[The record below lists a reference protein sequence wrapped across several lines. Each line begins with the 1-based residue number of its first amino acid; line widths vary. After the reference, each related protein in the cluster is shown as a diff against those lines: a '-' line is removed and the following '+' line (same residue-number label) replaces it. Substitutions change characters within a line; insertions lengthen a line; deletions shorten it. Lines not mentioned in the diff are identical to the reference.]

1 VKSREQNFYY
11 GHPQNR
17 FWKVIAALFEEPVP
31 ERIPEKKDLLLKHH
45 IALWDVIAECDI
57 AGSSDSSIKN
67 VVPAELSVI
76 LDHAPIRTIY
86 ANGAKAYDL
95 YQKYTYPVT
104 GMDISKKMSRTD
116 TQALRTQM
124 QMIFQDPMASLNPRK
139 KVGDIIGEGL
149 DIHHMYHTHEEREQ
163 KIKSILAK
171 VGLAPEHH
179 LHRLPYQVIT
189 L

>member
-1 VKSREQNFYY
+1 MRSALMPFWCKRMEYTHVTHTFGPVYDDASRILILGSFPSVKSREQQFYY

-31 ERIPEKKDLLLKHH
+31 GKIPEKKDLLLKHH

-67 VVPAELSVI
+67 VVPAELSVV

-104 GMDISKKMSRTD
+104 GRDIRKLPSTSP
-116 TQALRTQM
+116 ANAAFQM
-124 QMIFQDPMASLNPRK
+124 
-139 KVGDIIGEGL
+139 
-149 DIHHMYHTHEEREQ
+149 ERLLGAWQE
-163 KIKSILAK
+163 ILEK
-171 VGLAPEHH
+171 H
-179 LHRLPYQVIT
+179 QI
-189 L
+189 

>member
-1 VKSREQNFYY
+1 MLVHPFPPVYDAKSEILILGSFPSVKSRENMFYY

-17 FWKVIAALFEEPVP
+17 FWRVLAAVYKSDVPQSIDEKVRF
-31 ERIPEKKDLLLKHH
+31 LLEHH

-104 GMDISKKMSRTD
+104 GRDIRKLPSTSPANAAFQMERLLGAWQEILEKHDTD
-116 TQALRTQM
+116 
-124 QMIFQDPMASLNPRK
+124 SVSEK
-139 KVGDIIGEGL
+139 
-149 DIHHMYHTHEEREQ
+149 
-163 KIKSILAK
+163 
-171 VGLAPEHH
+171 
-179 LHRLPYQVIT
+179 
-189 L
+189 

>member
-1 VKSREQNFYY
+1 MKSQEYQKLQHEFAPVYDTNSRILILGSFPSVKSREQQFFY

-31 ERIPEKKDLLLKHH
+31 GKIPEKKDLLLKHH

-104 GMDISKKMSRTD
+104 GRDIRKLPSTSPANVAFQMERLLGAWQEILKKHDTD
-116 TQALRTQM
+116 
-124 QMIFQDPMASLNPRK
+124 SVSEK
-139 KVGDIIGEGL
+139 
-149 DIHHMYHTHEEREQ
+149 
-163 KIKSILAK
+163 
-171 VGLAPEHH
+171 
-179 LHRLPYQVIT
+179 
-189 L
+189 

>member
-1 VKSREQNFYY
+1 MDKNTFYIIELQEFDMRQQNQELTHVKHEFDPIFDENSEILILGTLPSVKSREQNFYY

-17 FWKVIAALFEEPVP
+17 FWKVIAALFCEPVP

-95 YQKYTYPVT
+95 YPYITFATDLTMLAVSKVSCSPSFNKLA
-104 GMDISKKMSRTD
+104 GSISVPFST
-116 TQALRTQM
+116 
-124 QMIFQDPMASLNPRK
+124 ISSPSL
-139 KVGDIIGEGL
+139 
-149 DIHHMYHTHEEREQ
+149 
-163 KIKSILAK
+163 
-171 VGLAPEHH
+171 
-179 LHRLPYQVIT
+179 
-189 L
+189 

>member
-1 VKSREQNFYY
+1 MKIQEYQKLQHEFAPVYDTNSKILILGSFPSVKSREQQFFY

-31 ERIPEKKDLLLKHH
+31 GKIPEKKDLLLKHH

-104 GMDISKKMSRTD
+104 GRDIRKLPSTSPANAAFQMERLLGAWQEILKKHDTD
-116 TQALRTQM
+116 
-124 QMIFQDPMASLNPRK
+124 SVSEK
-139 KVGDIIGEGL
+139 
-149 DIHHMYHTHEEREQ
+149 
-163 KIKSILAK
+163 
-171 VGLAPEHH
+171 
-179 LHRLPYQVIT
+179 
-189 L
+189 

>member
-1 VKSREQNFYY
+1 MKSQEYQKLQHEFAPVYDTNSKILILGSFPSVKSREQQFFY

-17 FWKVIAALFEEPVP
+17 FWKVIAALFCEPVP
-31 ERIPEKKDLLLKHH
+31 EGIPEKKALLLKHH

-104 GMDISKKMSRTD
+104 GRDIRKLPSTSPANAAFQMERLLGAWQEILKKHDTD
-116 TQALRTQM
+116 
-124 QMIFQDPMASLNPRK
+124 SVSEK
-139 KVGDIIGEGL
+139 
-149 DIHHMYHTHEEREQ
+149 
-163 KIKSILAK
+163 
-171 VGLAPEHH
+171 
-179 LHRLPYQVIT
+179 
-189 L
+189 

>member
-1 VKSREQNFYY
+1 MEKVVHTIAPVYDENSRVLILGSMPSPKSREVGFYY

-31 ERIPEKKDLLLKHH
+31 EGIPEKKALLLKHH

-104 GMDISKKMSRTD
+104 GRDIRKLPSTSP
-116 TQALRTQM
+116 ANAAFQM
-124 QMIFQDPMASLNPRK
+124 
-139 KVGDIIGEGL
+139 
-149 DIHHMYHTHEEREQ
+149 ERLLGAWQE
-163 KIKSILAK
+163 ILEK
-171 VGLAPEHH
+171 H
-179 LHRLPYQVIT
+179 QI
-189 L
+189 

>member
-1 VKSREQNFYY
+1 MSRPDENKNEHPVVHPIPPVYRADSRILILGSFPSVKSRETGFFY

-31 ERIPEKKDLLLKHH
+31 GKIPEKKDLLLKHH

-104 GMDISKKMSRTD
+104 GRDIRKLPSTSP
-116 TQALRTQM
+116 ANAAFQM
-124 QMIFQDPMASLNPRK
+124 
-139 KVGDIIGEGL
+139 
-149 DIHHMYHTHEEREQ
+149 ERLLGAWQE
-163 KIKSILAK
+163 ILEK
-171 VGLAPEHH
+171 H
-179 LHRLPYQVIT
+179 QI
-189 L
+189 

>member
-1 VKSREQNFYY
+1 MKSQEYQKLQHEFAPVYDTNSKILILGSFPSVKSREQQFFY

-31 ERIPEKKDLLLKHH
+31 GKIPEKKDLLLKHH

-104 GMDISKKMSRTD
+104 GRDIRKLPSTSP
-116 TQALRTQM
+116 ANAAFQM
-124 QMIFQDPMASLNPRK
+124 
-139 KVGDIIGEGL
+139 
-149 DIHHMYHTHEEREQ
+149 ERLLGAWQE
-163 KIKSILAK
+163 ILEK
-171 VGLAPEHH
+171 H
-179 LHRLPYQVIT
+179 QI
-189 L
+189 